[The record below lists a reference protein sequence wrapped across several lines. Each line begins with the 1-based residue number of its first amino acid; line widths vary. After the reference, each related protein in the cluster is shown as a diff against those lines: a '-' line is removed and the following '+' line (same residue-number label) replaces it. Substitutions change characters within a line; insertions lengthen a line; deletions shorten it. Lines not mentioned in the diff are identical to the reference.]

1 MKKLGGYIA
10 VSLALLIA
18 LGLGGTWAYYRDAIA
33 IQDRSFAE
41 LRELLEPHY
50 TWYLPGTPEPAPAM
64 VFIHGC
70 GGLHEP
76 TLRQA
81 RSAAELG
88 YVALVLDSHTPRGID
103 WQKNCDGRVLWGQE
117 RAADVFVALA
127 SAREHPAV
135 DPDQLFLVGYSHGS
149 WTALEALALG
159 DQLSPGLLDSPGRHW
174 DGVQGIVAWYPYCG
188 GGASFTVPW
197 EHPVPVLML
206 LAEEDEITAPEPCAE
221 SAATQAARGL
231 PVRQLTYPGVSH
243 GFDRDADW
251 VQLYDPEIARQ
262 AIAEQ
267 FEFARVH
274 GG

>member
-10 VSLALLIA
+10 ISLALA
-18 LGLGGTWAYYRDAIA
+18 LAVGMAGTWAYYRDALD
-33 IQDRSFAE
+33 IQERSFAD
-41 LRELLEPHY
+41 LRALLEPGF
-50 TWYLPGTPEPAPAM
+50 TWYLPDANGPAPAM
-64 VFIHGC
+64 IFVHGC

-81 RSAAELG
+81 RSAAERG

-103 WQKNCDGRVLWGQE
+103 WEMNCDGRVLWGQE
-117 RAADVFVALA
+117 RAADVLVALEFA
-127 SAREHPAV
+127 HNHERI
-135 DPDQLFLVGYSHGS
+135 DPTRLFLVGYSHGG

-159 DQLSPGLLDSPGRHW
+159 DGLSPGLLDSPGNHW
-174 DGVQGIVAWYPYCG
+174 EGVRGIVAWYPYCG
-188 GGASFTVPW
+188 GGATFTTEW
-197 EHPVPVLML
+197 RHPVPVLML

-221 SAATQAARGL
+221 SAATQADRGL

-267 FEFARVH
+267 FDFAATH